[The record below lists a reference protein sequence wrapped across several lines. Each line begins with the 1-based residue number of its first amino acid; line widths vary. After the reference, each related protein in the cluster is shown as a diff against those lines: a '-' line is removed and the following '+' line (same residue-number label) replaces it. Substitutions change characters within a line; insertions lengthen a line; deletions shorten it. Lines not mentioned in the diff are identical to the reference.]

1 MSFLVKRLK
10 AGKLSKY
17 NALYGY
23 LLISPWLIGF
33 LIFTLIPMI
42 ASLYLSFTNCELLKQ
57 TQWIGLANYNRLVN
71 DKLVGIALY
80 NTAYYVFI
88 GVPIRLIFAL
98 LLAVLLNQKIRGT
111 TIFRTL
117 FYLPSVTSSVAMA
130 LLWIWLFNPDF
141 GLINYMLSLIGVKG
155 PGWLIDARWSKPAL
169 IIMSLWGVGPTMVI
183 FLAGLQGIPESLYE
197 AAILDGAT
205 NFKRFINIT
214 IPLLSPVILFNLII
228 QIIHSFQVF
237 TAAYV
242 MTGGGPVNSTLFYVL
257 YLFRVAFQFL
267 EMGYGSALAWV
278 LFIII
283 LIFTIIQMKLSSYW
297 VYYEGGI

>member
-1 MSFLVKRLK
+1 LKRKL
-10 AGKLSKY
+10 KLSK
-17 NALYGY
+17 LSKRDVIYGY

-33 LIFTLIPMI
+33 LVFTLIPMI
-42 ASLYLSFTNCELLKQ
+42 ASLYLSFTNYELFKQ
-57 TQWIGLANYNRLVN
+57 TQWTGPSNYIRLSR

-88 GVPIRLIFAL
+88 GVPLRLIFAL
-98 LLAVLLNQKIRGT
+98 LLAVLLNQKIKGT
-111 TIFRTL
+111 TIFRAL

-130 LLWIWLFNPDF
+130 LLWLWLFNPDF
-141 GLINYMLSLIGVKG
+141 GLINYILSLLGIKG
-155 PGWLIDARWSKPAL
+155 PGWLVDAGWSKPAL
-169 IIMSLWGVGPTMVI
+169 IIMSLWGVGPTMMI

-205 NFKRFINIT
+205 NFRKFISIT
-214 IPLLSPVILFNLII
+214 LPLLSPVMLFNLII
-228 QIIHSFQVF
+228 QIIQSFQVF
-237 TAAYV
+237 TSAYV

-257 YLFRVAFQFL
+257 YLFRIAFQFL

-278 LFIII
+278 LFAII
-283 LIFTIIQMKLSSYW
+283 LVFTVIQMKLSSYW

>member
-141 GLINYMLSLIGVKG
+141 GLINYMLSLMGVKG

>member
-17 NALYGY
+17 NTLYGY

>member
-1 MSFLVKRLK
+1 LKRKL
-10 AGKLSKY
+10 KLSK
-17 NALYGY
+17 LSKRDVIYGY

-33 LIFTLIPMI
+33 LVFTLIPMI
-42 ASLYLSFTNCELLKQ
+42 ASLYLSFTNYELFKQ
-57 TQWIGLANYNRLVN
+57 TQWTGLSNYIRLGR

-88 GVPIRLIFAL
+88 GVPLRLIFAL
-98 LLAVLLNQKIRGT
+98 LLAVLLNQKIKGT

-130 LLWIWLFNPDF
+130 LLWLWLFNPDF
-141 GLINYMLSLIGVKG
+141 GLINYILSLLGIKG
-155 PGWLIDARWSKPAL
+155 PGWLVDARWSKPAL
-169 IIMSLWGVGPTMVI
+169 IIMSLWGVGPTMMI

-205 NFKRFINIT
+205 NFRKFISIT
-214 IPLLSPVILFNLII
+214 LPLLSPVMLFNLII
-228 QIIHSFQVF
+228 QIIQSFQVF
-237 TAAYV
+237 TSAYV

-257 YLFRVAFQFL
+257 YLFRIAFQFL

-278 LFIII
+278 LFAII
-283 LIFTIIQMKLSSYW
+283 LVFTVIQMKLSSYW